1 MSVSHTSQLSLP
13 YLSRVCHSLAYDMW
27 PEEPGLKIHS
37 AHFEL
42 IATSGQALTVLSF
55 LGEKLGIIMPVIP
68 F

>member
-1 MSVSHTSQLSLP
+1 M
-13 YLSRVCHSLAYDMW
+13 
-27 PEEPGLKIHS
+27 KIHS

-68 F
+68 FKKKKQKQNKNQCGVDERGKPDEKLNT